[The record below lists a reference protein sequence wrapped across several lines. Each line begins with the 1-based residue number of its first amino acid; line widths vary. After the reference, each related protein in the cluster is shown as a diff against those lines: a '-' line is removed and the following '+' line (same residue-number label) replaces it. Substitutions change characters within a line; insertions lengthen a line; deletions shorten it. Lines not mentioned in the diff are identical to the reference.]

1 MQSAKYKTR
10 QENDLILNL
19 IDLVKD
25 DAKIAFAKIG
35 DVVNWKSY
43 DVPLLDEFGKP
54 RLDKNGNQIIS
65 HETNVYLKSSD
76 EVDPSVI
83 DKFTSGNGITA
94 VKLKDSDKAKER
106 LYKYFNNSDDENNNI
121 SAVEKLLSAI
131 TQGVRNDNQ
140 DR

>member
-1 MQSAKYKTR
+1 M
-10 QENDLILNL
+10 
-19 IDLVKD
+19 
-25 DAKIAFAKIG
+25 
-35 DVVNWKSY
+35 
-43 DVPLLDEFGKP
+43 PLLDEFGKP

-83 DKFTSGNGITA
+83 DKVTSGNGITT

-121 SAVEKLLSAI
+121 SAVKKLLSAI